1 MRVFHVYFFAGTDTL
16 FDVTV
21 VVDEADSNG
30 WVDVEGSYCCLC
42 ESKEVVRTVLSDTVT
57 CVAHVIFAKRVNTKQ
72 NLYVHFV
79 IVCAC
84 IFKPRVQPIAR
95 PPVHR

>member
-1 MRVFHVYFFAGTDTL
+1 MRVFHVYFFTSTDTL

-42 ESKEVVRTVLSDTVT
+42 ESKEVVRAVLSDTVT
-57 CVAHVIFAKRVNTKQ
+57 CVAHVIFAKIVNTKQ
-72 NLYVHFV
+72 NLYVYFV